1 MLSVW
6 QQTDA
11 VRDQLVKIVAGL
23 EIRQAFRVRVGLD
36 QSKTNKQTTRRGFFF
51 SFLILYISDFRYTEV

>member
-1 MLSVW
+1 MLSAW

-36 QSKTNKQTTRRGFFF
+36 QNKTNKQTTRRGIFFQF
-51 SFLILYISDFRYTEV
+51 SDFNISDVR

>member
-1 MLSVW
+1 MLSAW

-23 EIRQAFRVRVGLD
+23 EIRQAFRVRVG
-36 QSKTNKQTTRRGFFF
+36 QN
-51 SFLILYISDFRYTEV
+51 